1 LYYDLLAAREDNKRE
16 DVALVRIEQLYPFPQ
31 KAIDEVLSTFGDNV
45 ELVWAQEEPSNMG
58 AWDFLQ
64 RTWKGKK
71 LACVSRHESGSPA
84 SGSMKRFQQRQKL
97 IIDTVFN

>member
-1 LYYDLLAAREDNKRE
+1 LLR
-16 DVALVRIEQLYPFPQ
+16 VEQLYPFPQ
-31 KAIDEVLSTFGDNV
+31 KAIDKILASYDSEV

-58 AWDFLQ
+58 AWNFLQ
-64 RTWKGKK
+64 RTWEGKK
-71 LACVSRHESGSPA
+71 PECVSRHESGSPA